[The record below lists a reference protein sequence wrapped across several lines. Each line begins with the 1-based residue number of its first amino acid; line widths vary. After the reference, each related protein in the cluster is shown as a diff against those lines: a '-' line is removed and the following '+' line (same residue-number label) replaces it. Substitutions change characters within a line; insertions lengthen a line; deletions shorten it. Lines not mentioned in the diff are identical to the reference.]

1 MNSSNL
7 SVLASAVQPKPL
19 SGLPTQKP
27 DPSKIAVLLNRN
39 ARRVTDRV
47 MRKIEQIAGSENVYY
62 SRNLDEAEAFCREI
76 VQRVMEPWPAAVVM
90 EH

>member
-1 MNSSNL
+1 M
-7 SVLASAVQPKPL
+7 
-19 SGLPTQKP
+19 
-27 DPSKIAVLLNRN
+27 LLNRN

-76 VQRVMEPWPAAVVM
+76 VKRVMEPWPAAVVM